1 MGRYSADTKVS
12 RYNQLVVSDPAFDL
26 LLDGDAFYWLDH
38 FPVLAGKSKRIL
50 MWREDSDYIVKLK
63 LYMRS
68 EIPMTMDLYGD
79 PIVTDLGDVVSEP
92 PAYPRNT
99 CPDAFR
105 FPTFKMYMDGEY
117 TSESGRHAGS
127 MRIDIGFQGN
137 VSQDLAILAHNYN
150 GPGGTMIE
158 VKNISEEDGEFNVLL
173 SWYEILETRLKHIPH
188 G

>member
-1 MGRYSADTKVS
+1 MGRYSPDTKVS
-12 RYNQLVVSDPAFDL
+12 RYNQLCVSDGKEDL
-26 LLDGDAFYWLDH
+26 LLDGRAFYWLDH
-38 FPVLAGKSKRIL
+38 FEVKAGKNKKIL
-50 MWREDSDYIVKLK
+50 MWREDSDIIVKLN

-68 EIPMTMDLYGD
+68 EVPMTMDLYGD
-79 PIVTDLGDVVSEP
+79 PIVTDLGDIVSEP

-117 TSESGRHAGS
+117 TSESGLHAGS

-137 VSQDLAILAHNYN
+137 VSKDLEILAHNVN

-158 VKNISEEDGEFNVLL
+158 VKNISDEDGEFNILL
-173 SWYEILETRLKHIPH
+173 SWYEIPKKELEHLSR
-188 G
+188 